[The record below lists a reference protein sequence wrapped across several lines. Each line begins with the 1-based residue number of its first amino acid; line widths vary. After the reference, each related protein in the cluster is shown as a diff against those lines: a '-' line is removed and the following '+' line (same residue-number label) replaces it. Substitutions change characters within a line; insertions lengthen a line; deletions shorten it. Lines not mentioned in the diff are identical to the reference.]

1 MPSLTGHSAVMLFKS
16 RLDPDT
22 RSAQDLIVFCHAQ
35 ERILL
40 PLPKTYETVSSQIR
54 LIRLNLL
61 GVAVLPGVLTN
72 HTFQDAQAVARTEFS
87 IAGELTF
94 ETDDIP
100 GFEDAHVRI
109 HQAAWEGISPVIR
122 SVTVRVANNTSSPP
136 AVARPRPSETLS
148 SGSRRISSQKRMS
161 MTGPPPVRLS
171 VGPTTLAPAARIVER
186 QSLSARKSPLP
197 TSTTQFPSM
206 PAYKEPGPSSYKS
219 SPPSRQ
225 SPATTP
231 APAPIEELDDDEEE
245 VRLLSPKKKNL
256 RPRILSDYGVEET
269 EETDEA
275 PEDPRKATAESGD
288 EEEEEFDQLDD
299 AEFTASAGSSGRS
312 QHPRTSKASRTS
324 SASIVELDGP
334 PAGWTEKTEP
344 SPSVRQ
350 LDAPQPEPKA
360 KVKAERV
367 DPKLERER
375 SHTQGNAGHTSCAGS
390 PFTDGRALS
399 EPRAT
404 PSQPPP
410 ESQPPVAAKS
420 DESFLIMIEYAEDPD
435 GSRSLFKTR
444 ARHTVSRV
452 LMQACRTF
460 ELQEYYPRARL
471 VLVVEE
477 EDVETGEVGFRR
489 KHTCARHETMG
500 EAGAE
505 PNARFVV
512 EIAEEDE

>member
-1 MPSLTGHSAVMLFKS
+1 MPSLTAHFAVMLFKS
-16 RLDPDT
+16 RFDPDT
-22 RSAQDLIVFCHAQ
+22 RSTEELIVFHHAQ
-35 ERILL
+35 QRVLL
-40 PLPKTYETVSSQIR
+40 PLPKTYE
-54 LIRLNLL
+54 
-61 GVAVLPGVLTN
+61 
-72 HTFQDAQAVARTEFS
+72 DAQAVARNEFS
-87 IAGELTF
+87 LVGELTF

-100 GFEDAHVRI
+100 GFDDTHVRI
-109 HQAAWEGISPVIR
+109 HRAAWEGISPIIR
-122 SVTVRVANNTSSPP
+122 SVTVRVASNTSSPI
-136 AVARPRPSETLS
+136 AAARPRPSETLS
-148 SGSRRISSQKRMS
+148 SGSRRMSSQKRMS

-197 TSTTQFPSM
+197 TSTTQFPSI

-225 SPATTP
+225 SPTTTP

-245 VRLLSPKKKNL
+245 VRLLSPKKKNS
-256 RPRILSDYGVEET
+256 RPRILSDYGVGQA

-288 EEEEEFDQLDD
+288 EEEFDQLDD
-299 AEFTASAGSSGRS
+299 ADFTASAGSSGRS

-350 LDAPQPEPKA
+350 LDAPEPES
-360 KVKAERV
+360 KVKVKTEKV
-367 DPKLERER
+367 EPKLERAPSR
-375 SHTQGNAGHTSCAGS
+375 SQGNAGHTTHASS
-390 PFTDGRALS
+390 PFTNGCAFS
-399 EPRAT
+399 EPRAAT
-404 PSQPPP
+404 SQP
-410 ESQPPVAAKS
+410 ESQPQPAAKS

-435 GSRSLFKTR
+435 SRSLFKTR

-460 ELQEYYPRARL
+460 ELQNYYHRARL
-471 VLVVEE
+471 VLVEEE

-489 KHTCARHETMG
+489 KHTCGRHETMG

-505 PNARFVV
+505 PNARFLV
-512 EIAEEDE
+512 EIVEEDE